1 MADGLDL
8 SKEETEVLALLL
20 AEPNLHL
27 TSLQYFANEATQLYN
42 HLSGLSNGEILS
54 KENNVLYERMQSFSL
69 GTIIGGVSFLE
80 TQINDFFGK
89 CNDLDGDDSGL
100 LEGTLLTSTELKVI
114 RAVCKIPKFE
124 RISTL
129 DKYSEALRLAE
140 RNGFDKGGRV
150 YHETKELIEFR
161 NSLVHFQHYTEP
173 SRLKTEKRIGTLL
186 KGKKIK
192 PLVIEDF
199 PNSYLTGPT
208 AQWASVA
215 AIQFFTQFCKL
226 LHAGSPADKKFQG
239 MSTN

>member
-1 MADGLDL
+1 MGDGLDL
-8 SKEETEVLALLL
+8 SKEETEVLVLLL

-27 TSLQYFANEATQLYN
+27 TSLQYFADEATRHYN
-42 HLSGLSNGEILS
+42 KLLGLSNGEILS
-54 KENNVLYERMQSFSL
+54 KENIALYERMQSFSL
-69 GTIIGGVSFLE
+69 GAIIGGVSFLE

-114 RAVCKIPKFE
+114 RAVCKFPNFE

-129 DKYSEALRLAE
+129 DKYSEALRLAD

-150 YHETKELIEFR
+150 YHETKELIDFR
-161 NSLVHFQHYTEP
+161 NSLIHFQHYTAP
-173 SRLKTEKRIGTLL
+173 SRLKTARKITTFLET
-186 KGKKIK
+186 KKIR
-192 PLVIEDF
+192 PLVIGEF
-199 PNSYLTGPT
+199 PYSYLTGPT

-226 LHAGSPADKKFQG
+226 LHAGSPEDKKLRG
-239 MSTN
+239 MSAN